1 MYLKR
6 LELVGFKSFAER
18 TELEF
23 VPGITAVVGPNGSGK
38 SNISDAIRW
47 VLGEQ
52 SAKSL
57 RGAKMEDIIF
67 SGSDS
72 RKAVNYCEVSLTL
85 DNSDEKLKMD
95 FTEVTVT
102 RRVYRSGDSEYY
114 INRQSCRLRDII
126 ELFMD
131 TGVGKEA
138 YSVIGQGRIEEILS
152 TRAEDRR
159 SLFEEAA
166 GIVKYKARK
175 KEAVKKLDETEQN
188 LVRIH
193 DIMSEIE
200 EQMEP
205 LSEQA
210 EKAKAYLRLKDTLTQ
225 NEVGLYVRQFD
236 LLHEEWEEMKAQALK
251 LTNEQ
256 VECAADINQMDA
268 KIADLRQHASEQDQ
282 VLEELQQR
290 LLSVTEEGEKKE
302 GYREVLRERLRNY
315 SKNKQDARSKAVLLQ
330 QKQDELRAQV
340 SSFKEQVEQSTEMLT
355 GLEKELQLEQ
365 KRYVNYTAFSDGDVE
380 RLKRIIL
387 KF

>member
-6 LELVGFKSFAER
+6 LEITGFKSFADR

-23 VPGITAVVGPNGSGK
+23 VPGVTAVVGPNGSGK

-72 RKAVNYCEVSLTL
+72 RKPVNFCEVSLTL
-85 DNSDEKLKMD
+85 DNTDQRIKMD
-95 FTEVTVT
+95 FSEITVT
-102 RRVYRSGDSEYY
+102 RRVYRSGESEYS
-114 INRQSCRLRDII
+114 INRQSCRLRDIV

-152 TRAEDRR
+152 TRSEDRR
-159 SLFEEAA
+159 ALFEEAA

-188 LVRIH
+188 LVRVQ
-193 DIMSEIE
+193 DIMGEIE
-200 EQMEP
+200 EQIQP
-205 LSEQA
+205 LEEQA
-210 EKAKAYLRLKDTLTQ
+210 EKARSYLSLKETLA
-225 NEVGLYVRQFD
+225 EHEIGLYVKQFD
-236 LLHEEWEEMKAQALK
+236 LLHSEWEEMKAFVDK
-251 LTNEQ
+251 LEGEQ
-256 VECAADINQMDA
+256 VERSASINSMDA
-268 KIADLRQHASEQDQ
+268 KTADLRAFANEQDQ

-290 LLSVTEEGEKKE
+290 LLDVTEEGEKKKACVK
-302 GYREVLRERLRNY
+302 YYVSVCAITART
-315 SKNKQDARSKAVLLQ
+315 SKMHVAKQ
-330 QKQDELRAQV
+330 
-340 SSFKEQVEQSTEMLT
+340 
-355 GLEKELQLEQ
+355 
-365 KRYVNYTAFSDGDVE
+365 
-380 RLKRIIL
+380 
-387 KF
+387 